1 MSKIITLTRYRSNMA
16 KFKVAIIHTEAQAF
30 IVEAQN
36 SSEAVEKIS
45 DAWDNGDVELDDPD
59 TSDTDFFLI
68 GRAEEKAR
76 AVL

>member
-68 GRAEEKAR
+68 GRTEENVRAE
-76 AVL
+76 L

>member
-1 MSKIITLTRYRSNMA
+1 MA
-16 KFKVAIIHTEAQAF
+16 KFRIAIIHTEAQAF

-76 AVL
+76 AEL

>member
-1 MSKIITLTRYRSNMA
+1 MA
-16 KFKVAIIHTEAQAF
+16 KFRIAIIHTEAQAF

>member
-1 MSKIITLTRYRSNMA
+1 MA

-68 GRAEEKAR
+68 GRTEENVRAE
-76 AVL
+76 L

>member
-1 MSKIITLTRYRSNMA
+1 MA
-16 KFKVAIIHTEAQAF
+16 KFRIAIIHTEAQSF

-76 AVL
+76 AEL